1 MRKSL
6 KGMVYG
12 LFSVFFLMVSAS
24 VVMAAEEAA
33 KMPAGDYTGAIVI
46 GCSVIAAGLVMGLGA
61 LGAGPG
67 MGQATSGASNAVG
80 RNPDAHGKIM
90 LTMLVGMAMTE
101 SIAIYALVISLVT
114 LYANPLLKYIFG

>member
-12 LFSVFFLMVSAS
+12 LFSMFFLMLSAP
-24 VVMAAEEAA
+24 VVMAAEEASL
-33 KMPAGDYTGAIVI
+33 PAGDYTSAIVI

-101 SIAIYALVISLVT
+101 SIAIYTLVIALVV
-114 LYANPLLKYIFG
+114 LYANPLLKYIFA